1 MRVNTYNVVKD
12 LNQKANLWAGFAIVL
27 LFINVGQYVLYD
39 ITVRSC
45 L

>member
-12 LNQKANLWAGFAIVL
+12 LNRKADLWSAFALIL
-27 LFINVGQYVLYD
+27 LFINIGQYVLYD